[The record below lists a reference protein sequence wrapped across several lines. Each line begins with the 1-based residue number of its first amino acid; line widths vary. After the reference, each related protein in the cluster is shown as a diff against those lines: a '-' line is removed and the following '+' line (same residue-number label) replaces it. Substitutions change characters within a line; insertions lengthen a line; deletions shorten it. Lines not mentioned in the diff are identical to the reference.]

1 MSKIETNPLRPT
13 GSGNGVLSSMAQP
26 SRNKDESDVTP
37 PDPEVVA
44 TPKRRRYSADYKLRI
59 LKEADACTKPG
70 EIGAIL
76 RREGLYSSL
85 LTIWRRQRDAGLK
98 SKKRG
103 RKAKDADPRDK
114 KIKALERETRSLQ
127 RDKALLK
134 ARLQRADLML
144 DLQKKCSEIL
154 GVTFPPPPPLDE
166 SDS

>member
-1 MSKIETNPLRPT
+1 MSKIETKPLLPT
-13 GSGNGVLSSMAQP
+13 RSGNGVLSSMAQP
-26 SRNKDESDVTP
+26 SENKDESAVTP

-44 TPKRRRYSADYKLRI
+44 KPKRRRYSADYKLRI
-59 LKEADACTKPG
+59 LKETDACTKPG

-85 LTIWRRQRDAGLK
+85 LTNWRKQRDAGLK
-98 SKKRG
+98 PKKRG
-103 RKAKDADPRDK
+103 RKAEAADPRDK

-127 RDKALLK
+127 RSKALLE
-134 ARLQRADLML
+134 ARLKRADLML

-154 GVTFPPPPPLDE
+154 GVTFPPPPPLNE